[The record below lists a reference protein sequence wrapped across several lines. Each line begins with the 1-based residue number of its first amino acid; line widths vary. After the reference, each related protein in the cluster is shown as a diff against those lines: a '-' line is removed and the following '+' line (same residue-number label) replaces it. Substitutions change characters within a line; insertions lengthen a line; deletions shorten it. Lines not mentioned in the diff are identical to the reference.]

1 MRTLIS
7 CLQGLVNMFFSGRYR
22 VEGESM
28 LPSLAHRESVL
39 VAPARF
45 RWNRL
50 RRGDMA
56 VFERPGDKGGIYIK
70 RVVGLPGED
79 LRVAGGRVFLDGE
92 LLEENYIK
100 GDGRGSD
107 GPKPRNAGS
116 DGPGAG
122 NRYGD
127 EDREWFNGPEE
138 YFLLGDNRADSND
151 SRAFGPVP
159 ENLIKGKAWFR
170 CWPPPRWRPIG
181 RS

>member
-1 MRTLIS
+1 MLALVS
-7 CLQGLVNMFFSGRYR
+7 CLQGLVNLFFSGRYR
-22 VEGESM
+22 IEGESM
-28 LPSLAHRESVL
+28 VPSLAHRDSVL

-50 RRGDMA
+50 RRGDVA
-56 VFERPGDKGGIYIK
+56 VFERPGGTGGIYIK

-92 LLEENYIK
+92 LLEENYIQ
-100 GDGRGSD
+100 
-107 GPKPRNAGS
+107 GS

-122 NRYGD
+122 NADGE

-151 SRAFGPVP
+151 SRAFGPVA
-159 ENLIKGKAWFR
+159 ENLIKGRAWFR